1 MRKRTFGIKKKDF
14 WYYFGIRKRTFGI
27 KKKYFCFYKSFF
39 IYLFAFQNN
48 IFMDKRSTQT
58 VLPFDFKGKDIDLY
72 VRQHWNATF
81 SRQKKVSILSKKI
94 MSAVMSQIKKDD
106 NDFKSY
112 YQFHVT
118 DFINEGQSGTKIYSA
133 VKDSFDELTDLKWL
147 FEDLESEKFA
157 FRHILNT
164 SDARCGYD
172 KGTITI
178 VLNPL
183 LKPLF
188 IALSHYTTYQLKWY
202 MTFKSWYSMR
212 LYELLSSFKDTGYGE
227 VDIDKYRTL
236 MDCDDKYKEKGKKN
250 DSKLVLKTTE
260 EAILELERT
269 DMAFTVETI
278 KGKEKGVAG
287 RKSIVGLVFRLKKV
301 QQKTVSIAWKT
312 APNNIKTFEKLHNK
326 YKISEAN
333 LVQYFD
339 AIGVKEVLEL
349 LKKWDAKELSDK
361 PILDKVSY
369 CNKVFVGMGKK
380 ALEKK

>member
-1 MRKRTFGIKKKDF
+1 
-14 WYYFGIRKRTFGI
+14 
-27 KKKYFCFYKSFF
+27 
-39 IYLFAFQNN
+39 
-48 IFMDKRSTQT
+48 
-58 VLPFDFKGKDIDLY
+58 
-72 VRQHWNATF
+72 
-81 SRQKKVSILSKKI
+81 
-94 MSAVMSQIKKDD
+94 MSQIKKDD

-118 DFINEGQSGTKIYSA
+118 DFINEGQSGTKMYSA

-157 FRHILNT
+157 FRHLLNT
-164 SDARCGYD
+164 SDARCGYE

-212 LYELLSSFKDTGYGE
+212 LFELLSAFKDTGYWE
-227 VDIDKYRTL
+227 VDIKTFRLL
-236 MDCDDKYKEKGKKN
+236 MDCENKYRNKKDGSYN
-250 DSKLVLKTTE
+250 DSDMVKKITE

-278 KGKEKGVAG
+278 KDKPKGVAG
-287 RKSIVGLVFRLKKV
+287 RKPIVGLVFRLNKV
-301 QQKTVSIAWKT
+301 EQKTVSIAWKT
-312 APNNIKTFEKLHNK
+312 APNNIKTFDKLHNK
-326 YKISEAN
+326 YKISEVN
-333 LVQYFD
+333 LVKYFD
-339 AIGVKEVLEL
+339 AIGVKEVLDL

-361 PILDKVSY
+361 PILDKLAY
-369 CNKVFVGMGKK
+369 CNKVFVDMGKK
-380 ALEKK
+380 AIENK

>member
-1 MRKRTFGIKKKDF
+1 
-14 WYYFGIRKRTFGI
+14 
-27 KKKYFCFYKSFF
+27 
-39 IYLFAFQNN
+39 
-48 IFMDKRSTQT
+48 
-58 VLPFDFKGKDIDLY
+58 
-72 VRQHWNATF
+72 
-81 SRQKKVSILSKKI
+81 
-94 MSAVMSQIKKDD
+94 
-106 NDFKSY
+106 
-112 YQFHVT
+112 
-118 DFINEGQSGTKIYSA
+118 
-133 VKDSFDELTDLKWL
+133 
-147 FEDLESEKFA
+147 
-157 FRHILNT
+157 
-164 SDARCGYD
+164 
-172 KGTITI
+172 
-178 VLNPL
+178 
-183 LKPLF
+183 
-188 IALSHYTTYQLKWY
+188 

-212 LYELLSSFKDTGYGE
+212 LYELLSSFKDTGYWE

>member
-1 MRKRTFGIKKKDF
+1 
-14 WYYFGIRKRTFGI
+14 
-27 KKKYFCFYKSFF
+27 
-39 IYLFAFQNN
+39 
-48 IFMDKRSTQT
+48 MDKRSTQM

-94 MSAVMSQIKKDD
+94 MSAVMSQIQLNDK
-106 NDFKSY
+106 DFKSY

-118 DFINEGQSGTKIYSA
+118 DFINEGQSGSKIYSD
-133 VKDSFDELTDLKWL
+133 VKASFDELTDLKWL
-147 FEDLESEKFA
+147 FEDLETEKFA

-164 SDARCGYD
+164 SDARCGYE

-212 LYELLSSFKDTGYGE
+212 LYEFLSAFKDTGYLE

-236 MDCDDKYKEKGKKN
+236 MDCDNKYKTKGKNN
-250 DSKLVLKTTE
+250 DSDMIKGTIG

-269 DMAFTVETI
+269 DMAFSVEII
-278 KGKEKGVAG
+278 KDKPRGAAG
-287 RKSIVGLVFRLKKV
+287 RKSIVALEFRLKKV
-301 QQKTVSIAWKT
+301 QPKIKEIPNDWFSNPDHAKLLERMKTRYQISQA
-312 APNNIKTFEKLHNK
+312 NIVK
-326 YKISEAN
+326 YSNVIGISE
-333 LVQYFD
+333 
-339 AIGVKEVLEL
+339 VKKL
-349 LKKWDAKELSDK
+349 LQSWDIKEASAD
-361 PILDKVSY
+361 PIKNKLFY
-369 CNKVFVGMGKK
+369 CNKVFVAMGKT
-380 ALEKK
+380 AIAEKNK

>member
-1 MRKRTFGIKKKDF
+1 
-14 WYYFGIRKRTFGI
+14 
-27 KKKYFCFYKSFF
+27 
-39 IYLFAFQNN
+39 
-48 IFMDKRSTQT
+48 MDKRSTQM

-94 MSAVMSQIKKDD
+94 MSAVMSQIQLNDK
-106 NDFKSY
+106 DFKSC

-118 DFINEGQSGTKIYSA
+118 DFVNEGQSGSKIYSD
-133 VKDSFDELTDLKWL
+133 VKTSFNELTDLKWL
-147 FEDLESEKFA
+147 FEDLETEKFA

-164 SDARCGYD
+164 SDVRCGYE

-212 LYELLSSFKDTGYGE
+212 LYEFLSAFKDTGYWE

-236 MDCDDKYKEKGKKN
+236 MDCDNKYKDKGKNN
-250 DSKLVLKTTE
+250 DNKLILKTTE

-278 KGKEKGVAG
+278 KDKPKGVAG

-301 QQKTVSIAWKT
+301 QLKTVATAWKT

-326 YKISEAN
+326 YKVSEAN
-333 LVQYFD
+333 LVKYFD
-339 AIGVKEVLEL
+339 LIGVKEVVDL
-349 LKKWDAKELSDK
+349 LKIWDLKEVSGDPIIDK
-361 PILDKVSY
+361 LSY
-369 CNKVFVGMGKK
+369 CNKVFVDEGKK
-380 ALEKK
+380 AIEEKKL

>member
-1 MRKRTFGIKKKDF
+1 
-14 WYYFGIRKRTFGI
+14 
-27 KKKYFCFYKSFF
+27 
-39 IYLFAFQNN
+39 
-48 IFMDKRSTQT
+48 MDKRSTQT

-81 SRQKKVSILSKKI
+81 SRQKKVSVLSKKI
-94 MSAVMSQIKKDD
+94 MSAVMSQIQINDK
-106 NDFKSY
+106 DFKSH

-118 DFINEGQSGTKIYSA
+118 DFINEGESGSKIYSD
-133 VKDSFDELTDLKWL
+133 VKKSFDELTNLKWL
-147 FEDLESEKFA
+147 FEDLEKEKFA

-164 SDARCGYD
+164 SDARCGYE

-212 LYELLSSFKDTGYGE
+212 LYELLSTFKDTGYWE
-227 VDIDKYRTL
+227 VDIDKFRLL
-236 MDCDDKYKEKGKKN
+236 MDCENKYKTKGKNN
-250 DSKLVLKTTE
+250 DSDMVKYTVL
-260 EAILELERT
+260 EAVMELERT

-278 KGKEKGVAG
+278 KDKHKGVAG
-287 RKSIVGLVFRLKKV
+287 RKPIVGLFFRLKKV

-339 AIGVKEVLEL
+339 VIGAKEVVDL
-349 LKKWDAKELSDK
+349 LKTWDLKEVSGT
-361 PILDKVSY
+361 PIENKLAY
-369 CNKVFVGMGKK
+369 CNKVFVAMGKK
-380 ALEKK
+380 ALGEK